1 MEHSLRG
8 YLERQS
14 TEVLE
19 MLLGD
24 CLNNEDYWHAALEI
38 LKVLKQ
44 RDVSTD
50 ISPEVLQAL
59 EPVLRRFENE
69 QVSFD

>member
-1 MEHSLRG
+1 MEYSLRG

-14 TEVLE
+14 TEV
-19 MLLGD
+19 
-24 CLNNEDYWHAALEI
+24 LEI

-50 ISPEVLQAL
+50 ISLEVLQAL